1 MEQQPKDVES
11 KDDTIATVWALL
23 LAVVVILAIL
33 FVWFD
38 MYHRISHVGDGIN
51 LCRLF
56 AELSRQEITQY
67 TYGMCR

>member
-1 MEQQPKDVES
+1 MEQQQKDVES
-11 KDDTIATVWALL
+11 KDESIATVLALI
-23 LAVVVILAIL
+23 LAIAAILAIL

-38 MYHRISHVGDGIN
+38 AYHRIAHWGEGIN

-67 TYGMCR
+67 THGMCR